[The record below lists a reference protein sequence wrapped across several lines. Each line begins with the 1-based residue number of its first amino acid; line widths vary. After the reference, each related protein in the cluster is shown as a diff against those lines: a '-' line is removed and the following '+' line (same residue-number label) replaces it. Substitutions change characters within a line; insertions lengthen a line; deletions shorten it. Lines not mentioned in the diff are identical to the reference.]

1 VIAAGGADA
10 NQGGFSNTSV
20 ASAVQAALKS
30 GNLAHAP
37 GAVTGRLFGAVRVD
51 GYGGAPFVLVA
62 SVPESLVPSVPGL
75 LWPIFAISGL
85 GLLLVAVGGFL
96 LGNYISQPV
105 AELEDGLLAV
115 INGNQE
121 LRFELEHAELGGL
134 VFRINSLLNAL
145 MGVPEDGD
153 EDGEGGGAG

>member
-1 VIAAGGADA
+1 
-10 NQGGFSNTSV
+10 V
-20 ASAVQAALKS
+20 AS
-30 GNLAHAP
+30 
-37 GAVTGRLFGAVRVD
+37 RLFAAAPVE
-51 GYGGAPFVLVA
+51 GYGDAPFALVA
-62 SVPESLVPSVPGL
+62 AVPASLVASVPGL
-75 LWPIFAISGL
+75 LWPVFAISGL
-85 GLLLVAVGGFL
+85 GLLLVVVGGFL

-145 MGVPEDGD
+145 MGVPEDSGD
-153 EDGEGGGAG
+153 EGSEAGEPGEAGEG